1 MVSGCG
7 IASAYLTPLVAS
19 HLEPVAQT
27 LEVGQALIELGRI
40 AGEERPLT
48 AHTCGVRC
56 GAYLLPERQRSRQ
69 HLAVAPDDPK
79 SPPSLRLE
87 WTNVTSF
94 RSPQQLA
101 QPIGRQRLARVE
113 QPVEA
118 AFGTLG
124 KASSGPRHL
133 AQRLGDRAQV
143 SSAIAEPAVELTV
156 GGKGHQDG
164 VENFAIRLCQA
175 IILARAGHVDDRHE
189 PPDGIACRRLARFE
203 PELARA
209 LSHEERLIPA
219 TE

>member
-79 SPPSLRLE
+79 SPPRLRLE
-87 WTNVTSF
+87 WTKVTSF
-94 RSPQQLA
+94 RPPQQLA

-113 QPVEA
+113 QQVEA
-118 AFGTLG
+118 AFRALRQIGGRL
-124 KASSGPRHL
+124 RHL
-133 AQRLGDRAQV
+133 VHGCLDGMQV
-143 SSAIAEPAVELTV
+143 RTAVAEPAAEMTV
-156 GGKGHQDG
+156 GGKGYQDG
-164 VENFAIRLCQA
+164 VENL
-175 IILARAGHVDDRHE
+175 
-189 PPDGIACRRLARFE
+189 
-203 PELARA
+203 
-209 LSHEERLIPA
+209 
-219 TE
+219 